1 MKRMKYWPHHK
12 LLKVKLWQVLFQVRS
27 RSILD
32 SPLFGDDLSRML
44 NSDTQ
49 QSAAFGTPAA
59 EMGDTWSDED

>member
-1 MKRMKYWPHHK
+1 M
-12 LLKVKLWQVLFQVRS
+12 WQVLFQVRS
-27 RSILD
+27 CLILD

-49 QSAAFGTPAA
+49 QSATFSTPAA

>member
-1 MKRMKYWPHHK
+1 M
-12 LLKVKLWQVLFQVRS
+12 WQVLFQVRS
-27 RSILD
+27 CSILD